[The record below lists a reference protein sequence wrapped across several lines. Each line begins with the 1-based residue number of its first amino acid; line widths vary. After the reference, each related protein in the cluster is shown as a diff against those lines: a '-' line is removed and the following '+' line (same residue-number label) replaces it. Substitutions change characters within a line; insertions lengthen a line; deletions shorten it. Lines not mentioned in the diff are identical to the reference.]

1 MGQPATLRVRD
12 QGMEQLA
19 ELANVAARLESS
31 RPEEILEWAF
41 DEFGAGIAIATGFG
55 AEGLV
60 LIDIALG
67 INEKPDIFFLDTEFL
82 FPETYELRDR
92 LEDRYG
98 IRIRAVT
105 GEHSSEAQERLFGPQ
120 LWEAN
125 PDLCCRLRKLEP
137 MKEALSG
144 LAAWVTAIRR
154 DQSYSRASAQPVEWD
169 HQWGLVKVNPLVRW
183 TRERIWD
190 YIKLKNLPYNP
201 LHDRGYPSI
210 GCTHCTSSV
219 TGSEDERAGRW
230 RGHKKTECGLHGGA
244 APSVVSIVST
254 S

>member
-1 MGQPATLRVRD
+1 
-12 QGMEQLA
+12 MEQLA